1 MPNASYSCPLY
12 ASLILNT
19 ITMKALNNLFILF
32 ILLTLITSCEKQD
45 NVGQVTFGANYHVI
59 NCITTVDIY
68 IDEQYLGQLQNFT
81 NEITKCD
88 QPENLS
94 KKLSTGDHSY
104 KIEIRPLQG
113 VGCTK
118 DILGEF
124 SLSKN
129 ECYIVFV
136 DYFKIDWD

>member
-1 MPNASYSCPLY
+1 MY

-19 ITMKALNNLFILF
+19 ITMKAINNLLILF
-32 ILLTLITSCEKQD
+32 ILLTHITSCEKQD

-68 IDEQYLGQLQNFT
+68 IDGQHLGQLQNFT

-88 QPENLS
+88 QLENLT

-104 KIEIRPLQG
+104 KVEIRPLQG

-129 ECYIVFV
+129 ECYKVFV
-136 DYFKIDWD
+136 DYYEIDWD